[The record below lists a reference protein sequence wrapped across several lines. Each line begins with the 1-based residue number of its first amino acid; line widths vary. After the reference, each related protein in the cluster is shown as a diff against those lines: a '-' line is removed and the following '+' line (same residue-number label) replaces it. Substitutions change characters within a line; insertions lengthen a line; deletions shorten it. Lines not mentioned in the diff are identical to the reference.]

1 MSSVFTSDT
10 FMDRLSTGL
19 VCFIA
24 ASSAMSQ
31 GAPDCDGCTGNSPLQ
46 IESAYTGEV
55 WSQVSG
61 GIATGERYLD
71 NLDVTAT
78 VDGEQL
84 LGLQGL
90 QLFGHVI
97 YNNGHTLA
105 DDLAGAM
112 QGISNIEATRAVRLY
127 ELWSQWQFGRG
138 EQSIRFGL
146 YDLNSEFDS
155 IETAGL
161 FINPSHGIGP
171 DLAQSGQNGPSIF
184 PVTSLA
190 VRGQKTFGAW
200 TLQAAAL
207 DGVPG
212 DPDRPDRTAI
222 RLSSEEGA
230 LLVGEVNY
238 RAESGLRTG
247 LGYWQYTAAF
257 DDLTAT
263 TDAGDPLQRDD
274 NAGVYAL
281 VESPTFFA
289 DAAEQGL
296 NLFLRVGAAESGI
309 NPIGRYLGA
318 GVVYSGLLLSGRDQI
333 GIAIALAELGD
344 PYRRAQADAGIATD
358 AREYNYEFTYRFDAT
373 DWLALQA
380 DAQYIR
386 NPGMNPEIGSGWT
399 IGLRFELSAAWE
411 R

>member
-1 MSSVFTSDT
+1 MYRPSLAT
-10 FMDRLSTGL
+10 FCL
-19 VCFIA
+19 IA
-24 ASSAMSQ
+24 ASAAMAHDTPES
-31 GAPDCDGCTGNSPLQ
+31 SLLQ
-46 IESAYTGEV
+46 VESAYTGEI

-61 GIATGERYLD
+61 GIASGERYLD
-71 NLDVTAT
+71 NLEVTAT

-90 QLFGHVI
+90 QIFGYVI
-97 YNNGHTLA
+97 YNNGHVLA
-105 DDLAGAM
+105 DDLSGAM
-112 QGISNIEATRAVRLY
+112 QGVSNIEASRAVRLY
-127 ELWSQWQFGRG
+127 ELWSQWQFGSG
-138 EQSIRFGL
+138 EQSIRLGL

-171 DLAQSGQNGPSIF
+171 DFSQSGQNGPSIF

-190 VRGQKTFGAW
+190 VRAQKDFGAW
-200 TLQAAAL
+200 SVRAAAL

-212 DPDRPDRTAI
+212 DPDHPDRTVI

-238 RAESGLRTG
+238 RAGSGLRTG
-247 LGYWQYTAAF
+247 LGYWQYTAQF
-257 DDLTAT
+257 DDLIAT
-263 TDAGDPLQRDD
+263 TDTGEPRRRDD

-281 VESPTFFA
+281 IESPTYFA
-289 DAAEQGL
+289 DASAQGL
-296 NLFLRVGAAESGI
+296 NLFLRIGAAEADI

-318 GVVYSGLLLSGRDQI
+318 GAVYSGLFLSGRDQI
-333 GIAIALAELGD
+333 GIAIAVAELGD
-344 PYRRAQADAGIATD
+344 PYRRAQADAGFATD
-358 AREYNYEFTYRFDAT
+358 SREYNYELTYRFDAT

-380 DAQYIR
+380 DAQYIG
-386 NPGMNPEIGSGWT
+386 NPGMNPQFDSGWAV
-399 IGLRFELSAAWE
+399 GLRFELSGAWE